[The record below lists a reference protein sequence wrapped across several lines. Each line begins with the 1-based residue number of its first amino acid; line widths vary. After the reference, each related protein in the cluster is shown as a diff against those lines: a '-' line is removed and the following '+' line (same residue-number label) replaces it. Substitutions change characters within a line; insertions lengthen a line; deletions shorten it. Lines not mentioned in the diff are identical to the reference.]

1 MDCSVFAFAWGD
13 ARAQHVP
20 TRKRTATA
28 WPSAAW
34 LRAERGGLDGTPR
47 KSWDATQAVSLHSL
61 ATLSCHGRRRLQ
73 SSGRFSVRQGDG
85 EDGWVCKLFAAVR
98 VGGLVICVARNATPT
113 LSAPLLH
120 CSYKEVYI
128 YIHVATTSNV
138 PQLYTE
144 RQCSSYIPLLRK
156 CWYPN
161 VFLLRPSHCAD
172 CERDCTEIVWFLD
185 QCVVEW
191 GQRSKEKRLDWSLLA
206 SHWQHHRPQL

>member
-1 MDCSVFAFAWGD
+1 MCSSIIYMQCPSFGIWMRIITSGNTLDSLLRLWTWSIKPRNFSRPSFFVDCSVFTFAWGD

-28 WPSAAW
+28 RSSAW

-85 EDGWVCKLFAAVR
+85 EDGWVCKLFAAVS

-128 YIHVATTSNV
+128 Y
-138 PQLYTE
+138 P
-144 RQCSSYIPLLRK
+144 CSYYK
-156 CWYPN
+156 
-161 VFLLRPSHCAD
+161 
-172 CERDCTEIVWFLD
+172 
-185 QCVVEW
+185 
-191 GQRSKEKRLDWSLLA
+191 
-206 SHWQHHRPQL
+206 